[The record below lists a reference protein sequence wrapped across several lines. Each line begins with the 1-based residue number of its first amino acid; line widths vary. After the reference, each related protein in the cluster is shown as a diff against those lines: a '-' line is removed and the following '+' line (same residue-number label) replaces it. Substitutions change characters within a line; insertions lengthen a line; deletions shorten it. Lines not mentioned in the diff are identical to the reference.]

1 MARNTSLAAELKDK
15 RAALLFARRTLER
28 LQEKES
34 TPAYKIDQQWQYI
47 RGLQVRI
54 RDLEEQL
61 VAAGVF
67 AQGHAL
73 VIGAGED
80 LQTSLRDAA
89 ALAAFLKLP
98 GRCAYPEGQV
108 YLLAGP
114 EATCTH
120 VLSALDDL
128 AQSAGA
134 ESTVVVYFSG
144 HGCRVESPSR
154 PAAFYLMP
162 HGHDADDLVS
172 TCISGETFADK
183 LAAIRSQ
190 RLVVL
195 LDCCHA
201 GAAPQAADPD
211 VRLSKASVPLQG
223 LSRECVLLASSRADE
238 TSYAGRS
245 HSEFTVALLEALA
258 GAGAADKDGI
268 VRVMDVALYVS
279 CEVPRRTEGKQH
291 PVLKF
296 RDLKDNF
303 PLAYY
308 AAGDEGLPPL
318 PQVDESQVLPS
329 TVQIERAERERQA
342 LVDGWRRLFEIELQ
356 MAAYADPEAAPPDLL
371 HAREEAIQQIERL
384 EGDSSSLRSLE

>member
-1 MARNTSLAAELKDK
+1 MTRKTSLAAELKNK

-34 TPAYKIDQQWQYI
+34 TPAYKIDQQWKYI
-47 RGLQVRI
+47 RELQTCI
-54 RDLEEQL
+54 RELEEEL

-67 AQGHAL
+67 ARGHAL

-98 GRCAYPEGQV
+98 GRCAYLEGQV

-114 EATCTH
+114 KATRTH

-144 HGCRVESPSR
+144 HGCRVEPAGQ

-162 HGHDADDLVS
+162 YGYDADNLAS
-172 TCISGETFADK
+172 TCISGEAFADK
-183 LAAIRSQ
+183 LAAIRSR

-201 GAAPQAADPD
+201 GAAPRPGDPD
-211 VRLSKASVPLQG
+211 VKLSKASVPLKR

-238 TSYAGRS
+238 ESYAGRS
-245 HSEFTVALLEALA
+245 HSEFTIALLEALA
-258 GAGAADKDGI
+258 GVGATEEDGT

-279 CEVPRRTEGKQH
+279 CVVPGRTEGKQH

-296 RDLKDNF
+296 RDLKDDF

-318 PQVDESQVLPS
+318 PQVDESQVLPA
-329 TVQIERAERERQA
+329 TVQVERAQRERQA
-342 LVDGWRRLFEIELQ
+342 LVDGWRRLLEIELQ
-356 MAAYADPEAAPPDLL
+356 MAAYAAPEAAPPELL
-371 HAREEAIQQIERL
+371 HTREEAIREIERL
-384 EGDSSSLRSLE
+384 ERNSSSLRSM